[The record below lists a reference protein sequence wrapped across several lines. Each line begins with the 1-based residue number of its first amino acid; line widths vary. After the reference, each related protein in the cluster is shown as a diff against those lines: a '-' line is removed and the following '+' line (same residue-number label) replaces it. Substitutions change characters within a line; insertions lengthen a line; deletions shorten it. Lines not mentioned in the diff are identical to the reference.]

1 MMQERERSRASASTI
16 SGKRSVRSL
25 EPDAIA
31 VLAGDD
37 PEAVVLDLV
46 QPQLARGRV
55 RGFGRK
61 AWRDEAERQGVRTR
75 QHAA

>member
-1 MMQERERSRASASTI
+1 
-16 SGKRSVRSL
+16 
-25 EPDAIA
+25 
-31 VLAGDD
+31 
-37 PEAVVLDLV
+37 
-46 QPQLARGRV
+46 V